1 MAGVLH
7 KLLHTYTDTAIS
19 VTTGLVTSIT
29 RFAVQ
34 VSVCAWSTIWLA
46 WRHLPFIRRTQPCK
60 SANALELPEQK
71 GGMQYAM

>member
-34 VSVCAWSTIWLA
+34 VHRSRIQFARQVVVNSLRSQQPQVALVTD
-46 WRHLPFIRRTQPCK
+46 PFRPVNV
-60 SANALELPEQK
+60 A
-71 GGMQYAM
+71 

>member
-34 VSVCAWSTIWLA
+34 VNHRYITVSGWRLPGRAVTWLVNGSQS
-46 WRHLPFIRRTQPCK
+46 RLCLTHL
-60 SANALELPEQK
+60 SA
-71 GGMQYAM
+71 